1 MHHSVFVPLQLNHS
15 KTLNKP
21 HDREREGSVEGGE
34 EEGSV
39 EEGEE
44 WVEYQDSLGRSRR
57 CLKKDL
63 PHMRELD
70 RQLGEEA
77 KRCVNCSDHLFLQVS
92 HSRPNVRGHVER
104 EGATDVGEGGIRGG
118 GHTPSVYGHHRIRCT
133 YCASMHVH
141 KHTQWCPSPG
151 KCLIKKE
158 L

>member
-21 HDREREGSVEGGE
+21 HGREREGSVEGGE

-92 HSRPNVRGHVER
+92 HSGPNVRGHAER
-104 EGATDVGEGGIRGG
+104 EGATDMGEGGIRVSMGITEYV
-118 GHTPSVYGHHRIRCT
+118 TPTVQVCT
-133 YCASMHVH
+133 CINTHNGALL
-141 KHTQWCPSPG
+141 PG
-151 KCLIKKE
+151 NV
-158 L
+158 

>member
-21 HDREREGSVEGGE
+21 HGREREGSVEGGE
-34 EEGSV
+34 EEGGAA

-77 KRCVNCSDHLFLQVS
+77 KRYVNVS
-92 HSRPNVRGHVER
+92 
-104 EGATDVGEGGIRGG
+104 I
-118 GHTPSVYGHHRIRCT
+118 YGHHRIHYAVCT
-133 YCASMHVH
+133 CINTHNGALL
-141 KHTQWCPSPG
+141 PG
-151 KCLIKKE
+151 NV
-158 L
+158 

>member
-1 MHHSVFVPLQLNHS
+1 MYHSVFVPLQLNHS

-21 HDREREGSVEGGE
+21 HDHEKEGSVERGGE
-34 EEGSV
+34 EEEGAV

-77 KRCVNCSDHLFLQVS
+77 KRCVMGLWASQNML
-92 HSRPNVRGHVER
+92 
-104 EGATDVGEGGIRGG
+104 
-118 GHTPSVYGHHRIRCT
+118 HTPC
-133 YCASMHVH
+133 SMHAR

-158 L
+158 M

>member
-1 MHHSVFVPLQLNHS
+1 MYHSVFVPLQLNHS

-21 HDREREGSVEGGE
+21 HNRENEGSVERGGE
-34 EEGSV
+34 EEEGAV

-77 KRCVNCSDHLFLQVS
+77 KRYVNKSMSITEYV
-92 HSRPNVRGHVER
+92 
-104 EGATDVGEGGIRGG
+104 T
-118 GHTPSVYGHHRIRCT
+118 HTMQYARV
-133 YCASMHVH
+133 
-141 KHTQWCPSPG
+141 
-151 KCLIKKE
+151 
-158 L
+158 